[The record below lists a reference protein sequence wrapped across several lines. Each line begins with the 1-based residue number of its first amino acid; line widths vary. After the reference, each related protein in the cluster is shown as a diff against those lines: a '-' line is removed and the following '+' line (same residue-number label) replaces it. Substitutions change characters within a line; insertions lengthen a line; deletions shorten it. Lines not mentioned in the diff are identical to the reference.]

1 MMKKILLL
9 PLLMLFHIAFAQICP
24 AEYHYLDIDPLMR
37 ALRPDMNPASLTPD
51 NIPYSYAFQYRNHT
65 AGGDFRLPF
74 TPERKLYQSVSV
86 SAFREMDN
94 GLLFAGQFT
103 YRYEQRKNKLWL
115 HNAETH
121 IDIPFYFADSSTGD
135 FDLNGIDWN
144 VLFSYPLTQHLRG
157 AFDIFYNVDEQFKS
171 VFPKP
176 NIKRNDVLVR
186 PGLALSKEHLQL
198 GISASFFQF
207 KEEMNTRRYSLEQGL
222 SPTFMRIR
230 GMDKPFLTY
239 AQTTEERLQTIKG
252 YGVSGNMDAGEILSL
267 SSEYESSR
275 AAIVDG
281 GAWPEPQGNWELQ
294 RFAIRAEIGR
304 KATLFFEY
312 TGDWAEGFHP
322 VLERRIYAHKNRYI
336 EYGITLPYKPSSK
349 ESWTGSFSHAF
360 CDMLREDN
368 FSGLLYYF
376 PENLILLN
384 MHYRYE
390 QRSVR
395 YEMEFGYNILIDAAE
410 SVIYDDLADWYY
422 AEITELEIAY
432 YEQDCSQL
440 KAALKIS
447 MPLGKNRVQFSG
459 DLMQMKPKNASTRY
473 FVAQTGL
480 ALIF

>member
-1 MMKKILLL
+1 MKKILLL

-74 TPERKLYQSVSV
+74 TPEKKRYQNISV
-86 SAFREMDN
+86 SAFKEMDN

-121 IDIPFYFADSSTGD
+121 VDIPFYFADSSAGD

-157 AFDIFYNVDEQFKS
+157 AVDIFYNVDEQFKS

-176 NIKRNDVLVR
+176 NIKRNNVLVR
-186 PGLALSKEHLQL
+186 PGLALSKEHLHL
-198 GISASFFQF
+198 GIRASFFQF

-222 SPTFMRIR
+222 SPTLMRIR
-230 GMDKPFLTY
+230 GLDKPFITY
-239 AQTTEERLQTIKG
+239 AQTSAERLQTIDG
-252 YGVSGNMDAGEILSL
+252 YGVGGNLNIHDFLDL
-267 SSEYESSR
+267 NSEYEHAR
-275 AAIVDG
+275 TFIVDG

-294 RFAIRAEIGR
+294 RFAFRAELGR

-312 TGDWAEGFHP
+312 TDDRAEGFHP
-322 VLERRIYAHKNRYI
+322 VLERRIYAHNNRYM
-336 EYGITLPYKPSSK
+336 EYGISLPYRPSPR
-349 ESWTGSFSHAF
+349 ESWTGSIAYAF
-360 CDMLREDN
+360 CDLLREDN

-390 QRSVR
+390 HRSVR
-395 YEMEFGYNILIDAAE
+395 YELEFGYNILIDAAE
-410 SVIYDDLADWYY
+410 SVIYSDLTDWYFD
-422 AEITELEIAY
+422 EITEREIAY

-447 MPLGKNRVQFSG
+447 MPLGKNRIQFSG
-459 DLMQMKPKNASTRY
+459 DIIHQIPKNAETRY
-473 FVAQTGL
+473 LIAQTGV
-480 ALIF
+480 AVIF